1 MLTADFTPK
10 HEVHCVVKQ
19 VSSSSGTGCFSAVL
33 VLIALIFVMGAV
45 LGSQDSAPFS
55 ETATPAPQPTLISL
69 ITPTATTAPP
79 TPTLRPTATN
89 TATPSSTPTS
99 MPTETPTTTPT
110 LLAQETAVPPTE
122 TPSPTPTLPAL
133 PTPWGSYS
141 YTVKVPILMYHYI
154 SVPPED
160 ADIYRTD
167 LSVTPDDF
175 RTQMAHLAANGF
187 TTIDFYDLS
196 LAITGKITLPAKP
209 VIITMDDGYRDNY
222 ENAFPILQEFGQ
234 KATFFIVSEFID
246 FGYENY
252 LTWDMVQEMAA
263 AGMRFESHSR
273 THADLRSQPRDF
285 LIWQILGS
293 QETIAHH
300 IGYTPRYFSYPA
312 GWYDEETIAILQDL
326 DFWGAVTTSGGKWHG
341 YDGRYTWQRLRVR
354 HTTPLAEFADL
365 VDPGAYI
372 SGLPLTNN

>member
-1 MLTADFTPK
+1 MVRKDPP
-10 HEVHCVVKQ
+10 
-19 VSSSSGTGCFSAVL
+19 SSSTGCFSAVL
-33 VLIALIFVMGAV
+33 VLIMLIFIMGAV
-45 LGSQDSAPFS
+45 LGSQDSNMLS
-55 ETATPAPQPTLISL
+55 ETATPAQQPTLISL
-69 ITPTATTAPP
+69 ITPTTTTAPP

-89 TATPSSTPTS
+89 TATPSSTPTA
-99 MPTETPTTTPT
+99 TPTATSTTMP
-110 LLAQETAVPPTE
+110 QETAVPPTE

-133 PTPWGSYS
+133 PTPSSSYS

-175 RTQMAHLAANGF
+175 RTQMAYLAVNGF

-234 KATFFIVSEFID
+234 EATFFIVSEFID

-252 LTWDMVQEMAA
+252 LTWEMVEEMAA

-293 QETIAHH
+293 QETLAHH
-300 IGYTPRYFSYPA
+300 IGYVPRYFSYPA
-312 GWYDEETIAILQDL
+312 GWYDEETIGVLQDL
-326 DFWGAVTTSGGKWHG
+326 DFWGAVTTAGGKWHG
-341 YDGRYTWQRLRVR
+341 YDGRYAWQRLRVR

-365 VDPGAYI
+365 VDPGSYV
-372 SGLPLTNN
+372 SGLPITNN